1 MVIAKKHQ
9 ISPLMHWQHSK
20 MTSMMIEKK
29 TTTTFT
35 KLMINRENP
44 EMRIISNLLAMTL
57 LQMHNKNSIAKLNL

>member
-1 MVIAKKHQ
+1 
-9 ISPLMHWQHSK
+9 
-20 MTSMMIEKK
+20 MMIEKK